1 MPFEI
6 GQPVLFDHPGNLNST
21 VLTYIR
27 DVIESG
33 DGVHIVPAWT
43 QTGKQYRLEE
53 AKRLMIPLTAAQTRD
68 ALRNGTLYGVPVD
81 AALRLRFGHWL
92 ETRFSAHHLHST
104 DDIQKRARTDED
116 WQGHAAWNSEETDW
130 KGNAAWTSAET
141 DWKANAAWSSKETD
155 WQGHAAWNSE
165 ETDWKANAAW
175 SSKETDR
182 RPGDRPDRRVPKR
195 KDDRHRP
202 FVPKCRKFSRGECF
216 YGDQCRYLHIGV
228 DRRKQ
233 VPDNA
238 RPSFPVSGKR
248 LPDQPLSDFEDD
260 ELSTPEMK

>member
-33 DGVHIVPAWT
+33 DGVHIVALGDRQGTDPAGNTGSRRGLGPAENTGHGCGEWQGTLARWDRGWGLARTTGLVPAWT

-141 DWKANAAWSSKETD
+141 DAWRD
-155 WQGHAAWNSE
+155 SE
-165 ETDWKANAAW
+165 LPMQRLMHFVHVCGGNEPKQL
-175 SSKETDR
+175 
-182 RPGDRPDRRVPKR
+182 VPIRQKS
-195 KDDRHRP
+195 
-202 FVPKCRKFSRGECF
+202 CA
-216 YGDQCRYLHIGV
+216 I
-228 DRRKQ
+228 
-233 VPDNA
+233 
-238 RPSFPVSGKR
+238 
-248 LPDQPLSDFEDD
+248 
-260 ELSTPEMK
+260 